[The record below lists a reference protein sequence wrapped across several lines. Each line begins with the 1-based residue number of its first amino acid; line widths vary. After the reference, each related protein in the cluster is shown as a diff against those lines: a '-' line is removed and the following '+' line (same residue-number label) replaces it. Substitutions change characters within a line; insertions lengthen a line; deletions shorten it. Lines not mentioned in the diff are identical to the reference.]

1 MLGSLGV
8 VVALGVGSVA
18 LVGSSAAARPKRHA
32 AALAVASPATTVS
45 FTFSAR
51 VGGLGKNPVSL
62 TGSGQ
67 ADFVHDALAVTVEV
81 PGALARLIPGGNPG
95 GEAVD
100 LVLSGGTV
108 YAQVPGLSSLTGTP
122 WISVALPAGATS
134 AIPGVFSEVAG
145 ALGNVNEILSF
156 ATAHHAKVR
165 SLGTSTVHGTT
176 VTGEQITARSKGV
189 RIGARLWTAASGDLV
204 RAVVGLGQGTRGIT
218 ATVDLGRYGA
228 PVTVTVP
235 PPAQV
240 KAIPLSLVES
250 VVGGL
255 VSKLHLGALAGL

>member
-1 MLGSLGV
+1 VQL
-8 VVALGVGSVA
+8 
-18 LVGSSAAARPKRHA
+18 
-32 AALAVASPATTVS
+32 
-45 FTFSAR
+45 
-51 VGGLGKNPVSL
+51 
-62 TGSGQ
+62 
-67 ADFVHDALAVTVEV
+67 
-81 PGALARLIPGGNPG
+81 PGALSKLIPGGSAS
-95 GEAVD
+95 GETAQF
-100 LVLSGGTV
+100 VLSGGTV
-108 YAQVPGLSSLTGTP
+108 YAQVPGLQTFTGTP
-122 WISVALPAGATS
+122 WISVALPSSATA
-134 AIPGVFSEVAG
+134 AIPGGFSDVAG